1 MLPGP
6 GSSDKACAPTVIRP
20 DKRAQVLSWLEGSL
34 LKTKPAFRRY
44 LAANESN
51 WEAPP
56 VHTESGDCLQHR
68 HSFTRLTEPINN
80 GSLSLLQ
87 FEAVLTGDRIGT
99 VNEEGPW
106 SRFVSERDVGINPT
120 GESFYLRNSVSGLS
134 RLDNDGLEH
143 ELKVGVD
150 TEMTDVTE
158 VPEAIVATRPNPH
171 KRVKMDT

>member
-1 MLPGP
+1 M
-6 GSSDKACAPTVIRP
+6 
-20 DKRAQVLSWLEGSL
+20 

-44 LAANESN
+44 VAANESN

-56 VHTESGDCLQHR
+56 VYIDPGDCLPHR

-87 FEAVLTGDRIGT
+87 FGAVLTGDRIGT
-99 VNEEGPW
+99 VNDEGPW

-134 RLDNDGLEH
+134 RLDNDSLGDD
-143 ELKVGVD
+143 LKAGVD
-150 TEMTDVTE
+150 TEMTRVTE
-158 VPEAIVATRPNPH
+158 VPEAMVSAWPKPR